1 MSDGRKHIRWD
12 VLMMVRNERERQ
24 VGLYGLNGDNEL
36 GFGGSVSDHPWLM
49 PYTADPS
56 GLVEHR
62 FRSDYEN
69 YEREHGKPTWMHLI
83 REEVA
88 ELFTT
93 ERVDDTVIEAVQVAA
108 LCVSLVEH
116 LLIHGEEVDDV
127 QDN

>member
-1 MSDGRKHIRWD
+1 MGDGRKHVRWD
-12 VLMMVRNERERQ
+12 VLTMVRNERERQ
-24 VGLYGLNGDNEL
+24 VSLYGLNGDNEL
-36 GFGGSVSDHPWLM
+36 GFGGNVSDHPWLM

-62 FRSDYEN
+62 FRADYEN

-93 ERVDDTVIEAVQVAA
+93 ERVDDTITEAVQVAA

-116 LLIHGEEVDDV
+116 LLVYGEEADDV